1 MAKASKTNV
10 KKGKPAGAAKKKAAA
25 RSPVKAKASTK
36 AKDKAKDKDA
46 KDKASKKAK
55 AAKAKTA
62 PAKAKSKAPKTKAT
76 KGAAKK
82 AVKAPAKKVAAKPAA
97 PAAKKAAA
105 KPAAANKPAATAKKP
120 AATKPRAAPKTAAPA
135 VADAPKPPR
144 AAKPKA
150 PRKPKVEAT
159 VVLDVEV
166 LDVEVAEIEVPEV
179 AEAATPVTAA
189 PVDKNTF
196 YVTTAIAYPNG
207 IPHIGHAYEA
217 IATDAIARFARL
229 DGKDVFFL
237 TGTDEHGLKMVQTAQ
252 NEGLTPSD
260 LATRNAGRF
269 RDMDERLN
277 ISFDRFIR
285 TTEPAHHRSV
295 QAIWN
300 RMRENGDIYA
310 DSYAGWYSV
319 RDEAY
324 YAEDETVVGE
334 DNVRRG
340 PQGTPVE
347 WVEEKSYFFRLSA
360 YQDRLLS
367 LYESQP
373 DFIGP
378 DARRN
383 EIISFVRGGLKDLSI
398 SRTTFDWGVRVPHDD
413 EHVMYV
419 WVDALTN
426 YITGVGFPDE
436 GDANWKYWPADVH
449 VIGKDIIRFHA
460 VFWPAFLMSA
470 GVPVPKRVYAHGF
483 LFNRG
488 EKMSKSVGNVVDPFN
503 LADQYGVDQVRYF
516 FLREVPFGQDG
527 NYNHEAIVARINADL
542 ANDLGNL
549 AQRSLSMITKQ
560 LGGVLPEPGEFSA
573 NDKAILAEADA
584 MIGAARKAMATQ
596 QIHQWLNA
604 VWSVVAEA
612 NRYFA
617 GEAPWA
623 LAKTDPPR
631 QRTVLYVTAEVIR
644 QVAILTQP
652 VMPAASAK
660 LLDSLGIPDD
670 QRTFARLGGDV
681 RIAAGTQLP
690 APQAVFPRYI
700 EPTAA

>member
-1 MAKASKTNV
+1 MAKASKTSV
-10 KKGKPAGAAKKKAAA
+10 KKGKPASKSGAKKAAA
-25 RSPVKAKASTK
+25 KGPAKGKASAAKAKA
-36 AKDKAKDKDA
+36 AKDKDA
-46 KDKASKKAK
+46 KKKTAK
-55 AAKAKTA
+55 SKTA
-62 PAKAKSKAPKTKAT
+62 PAKAKSKAPAASAAKKAS
-76 KGAAKK
+76 KSAAKKAVKK
-82 AVKAPAKKVAAKPAA
+82 AVKAPAKKAVAKPATA
-97 PAAKKAAA
+97 PVKKTAA
-105 KPAAANKPAATAKKP
+105 KPAAATNKPSAARKPAAPKQP
-120 AATKPRAAPKTAAPA
+120 AAPKKVAPA
-135 VADAPKPPR
+135 IVEAPKPPR

-150 PRKPKVEAT
+150 PRKPKVEA
-159 VVLDVEV
+159 VVVEI
-166 LDVEVAEIEVPEV
+166 DEIDEIVAQV
-179 AEAATPVTAA
+179 AVA

-207 IPHIGHAYEA
+207 NPHIGHAYEA

-229 DGKDVFFL
+229 DGKDVYFL

-252 NEGLTPSD
+252 NEGMTPSE

-269 RDMDERLN
+269 REMDERLN
-277 ISFDRFIR
+277 VSFDRFIR

-360 YQDRLLS
+360 YQDRLLA

-436 GDANWKYWPADVH
+436 SDANWKYWPADVH

-460 VFWPAFLMSA
+460 VYWPAFLMSA

-503 LADQYGVDQVRYF
+503 LADQYGVDQLRYF

-549 AQRSLSMITKQ
+549 AQRSLSMIAKQ

-623 LAKTDPPR
+623 LAKTDPKR
-631 QRTVLYVTAEVIR
+631 QHTVLYVTAEVIR

-652 VMPAASAK
+652 VMPQASAK
-660 LLDSLGIPDD
+660 LLDSLGIPEGE
-670 QRTFARLGGDV
+670 RTFARLGGEV

-690 APQAVFPRYI
+690 PPQAVFPRYI